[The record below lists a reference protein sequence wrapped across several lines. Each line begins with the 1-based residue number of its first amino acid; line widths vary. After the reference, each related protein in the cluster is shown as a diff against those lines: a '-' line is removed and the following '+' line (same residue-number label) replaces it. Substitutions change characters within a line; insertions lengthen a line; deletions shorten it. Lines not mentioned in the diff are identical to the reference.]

1 MATLTIYDLDEA
13 TIEQLR
19 ALARCHERGVSDQA
33 RAILEAHVRRC
44 DRKAFRREIDA
55 IASAT
60 PPVQQT
66 DSVEL
71 LREDRWR

>member
-1 MATLTIYDLDEA
+1 MASLTISDRDEA
-13 TIEQLR
+13 PLARLR
-19 ALARCHERGVSDQA
+19 ALARCHEPGVSDQA

-66 DSVEL
+66 DRVEL
-71 LREDRWR
+71 LRKDRDR